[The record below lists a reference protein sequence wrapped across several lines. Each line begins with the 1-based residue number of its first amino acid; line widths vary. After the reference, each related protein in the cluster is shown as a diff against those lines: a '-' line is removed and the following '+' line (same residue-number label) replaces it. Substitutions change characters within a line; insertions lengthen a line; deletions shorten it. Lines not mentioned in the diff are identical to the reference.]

1 MLLAWDFR
9 PVFYKGIQCKISKDD
24 KVVAVVKKTFVQPQS
39 SFKLKMKPIKPCVLL
54 GYFVPKVRDCFL
66 TWILK
71 GFVSWQK
78 QVGAA
83 TFDAAMTSAQ

>member
-9 PVFYKGIQCKISKDD
+9 PVFYKGIQRKISKDD
-24 KVVAVVKKTFVQPQS
+24 KVVAVVKRTFVQPQS
-39 SFKLKMKPIKPCVLL
+39 SFKLKMKPINPAFCSVTLFLK
-54 GYFVPKVRDCFL
+54 FEIFL